1 MAPPKDRS
9 SENLDALLDNMED
22 EWGETDGEL
31 PAVLRLD
38 LAFADAGYRIQ
49 DLLVELTASDAFR
62 LVGDPK

>member
-1 MAPPKDRS
+1 MIRQFMRAS
-9 SENLDALLDNMED
+9 MGHL
-22 EWGETDGEL
+22 ETDGEL